1 MLHYETIHPTTL
13 ELLKKLTAQEELRDM
28 RLVGGTSLALQ
39 YGHRQSVDLDF
50 FGKPQLSQD
59 EIVEMTMRLGEVKVL
74 NRTKS
79 ILQVILNGVKVD
91 VVDYSCYEWI
101 DEPVTEEGLVLASPK
116 DIAALKINAIEGRGT
131 KKDFVDIYELLK
143 HYDLSDLL
151 GFYSEKYPNYSIF
164 RALLSLTYFEDAE
177 TQAMPVMFSSVTW
190 DEIKK
195 NILEVVKNQN
205 NTHSLS

>member
-50 FGKPQLSQD
+50 FGK
-59 EIVEMTMRLGEVKVL
+59 R
-74 NRTKS
+74 
-79 ILQVILNGVKVD
+79 
-91 VVDYSCYEWI
+91 
-101 DEPVTEEGLVLASPK
+101 
-116 DIAALKINAIEGRGT
+116 T
-131 KKDFVDIYELLK
+131 KKDFVDIDELLK
-143 HYDLSDLL
+143 HYDLSDIL

>member
-50 FGKPQLSQD
+50 FGKPQSSQD
-59 EIVEMTMRLGEVKVL
+59 EIIQMAERLGDLMIL
-74 NRTKS
+74 NHTKS
-79 ILQVILNGVKVD
+79 ILQMVINGVKVD

-131 KKDFVDIYELLK
+131 KKDFVDIDELLK
-143 HYDLSDLL
+143 HYDLSDIL

-205 NTHSLS
+205 NTYSLS